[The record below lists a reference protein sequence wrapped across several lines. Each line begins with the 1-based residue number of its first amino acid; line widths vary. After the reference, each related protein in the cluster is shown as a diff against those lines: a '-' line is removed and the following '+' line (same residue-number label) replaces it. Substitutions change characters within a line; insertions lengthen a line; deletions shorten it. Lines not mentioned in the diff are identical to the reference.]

1 MARALRARAV
11 KVLVAGTA
19 GVLAS
24 ALGFFAWQ
32 SFYPVQAA
40 DGWDVQVLHRSVDK
54 AASLLPLA
62 DGSLLVSRE
71 LNNGRGSILKITA
84 EGDRVVMIEGLSKPD
99 GMVAA
104 QGGWVFSQEGGKAPV
119 SLARDGQV
127 TRLFDGESVQGL
139 WNDGDYL
146 YAIEDRKGNG
156 RLMRYDWHSGQ
167 LDILR
172 SGLTETE
179 GLTRCSDG
187 RLLYTEKGAGQIRA
201 LSEDGQDP
209 VVASGLRNPT
219 FLLCD
224 QRGLWISEDSTHRA
238 RLLRIDADGQRHTV
252 LTFLKAPQAIVPD
265 GKGGYLLA
273 EGGRDRVLRLT
284 PPIDTSTA
292 QAQDVAPDVPGA

>member
-1 MARALRARAV
+1 MARALRVRAV
-11 KVLVAGTA
+11 KVLLAGTA

-40 DGWDVQVLHRSVDK
+40 DGWGVQVLHRSVDK
-54 AASLLPLA
+54 AASLLPQA

-71 LNNGRGSILKITA
+71 LDDGRGSILKITA

-104 QGGWVFSQEGGKAPV
+104 QGGWVFSQEGGRAPV

-127 TRLFDGESVQGL
+127 THLFDGESVQGL

-238 RLLRIDADGQRHTV
+238 RLLRIDAQGQRHTV

-284 PPIDTSTA
+284 PPIDTNTA
-292 QAQDVAPDVPGA
+292 QAQDLAPDVPGA